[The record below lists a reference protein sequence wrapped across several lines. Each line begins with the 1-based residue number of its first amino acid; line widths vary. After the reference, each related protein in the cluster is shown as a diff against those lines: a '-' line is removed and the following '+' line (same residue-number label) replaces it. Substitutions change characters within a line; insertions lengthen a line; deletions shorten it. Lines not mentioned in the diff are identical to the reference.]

1 MSKYESVIIT
11 KPDENIAE
19 EVSEKIATFIKD
31 NATLTHFDSLGKRQ
45 LVYTCKGFDYGNY
58 FIFYYESTK
67 EFMFELERQF
77 RLAEDIIKYMTIK
90 RED

>member
-1 MSKYESVIIT
+1 MSKYESLIIT

-19 EVSEKIATFIKD
+19 EVSEKVATFIKD

-45 LVYTCKGFDYGNY
+45 LVYMVKGHSFGNY
-58 FIFYYESTK
+58 FTFYFESTA
-67 EFMFELERQF
+67 EFVRELERQF

>member
-1 MSKYESVIIT
+1 M
-11 KPDENIAE
+11 
-19 EVSEKIATFIKD
+19 
-31 NATLTHFDSLGKRQ
+31 
-45 LVYTCKGFDYGNY
+45 VYTCKGFDYGNY

-90 RED
+90 REDYKMFIRRKDYLRLRDEEKN